1 MKKNVFITILCC
13 LLVIVFELIFSIFNN
28 ISLSFNMILFSILSG
43 SIISLLF
50 VFKSKFNKFIFIL
63 INILFVIIFIAQYLY
78 FKMFDSFLNI
88 RSLLNSSDLIEFG
101 DSIFKVLLS
110 NWYVVFIYVL
120 FIVLIIF
127 LLRKTEF
134 VRHNKRS
141 FIINIVFVIIMYFI
155 CIGSLFIGDNLLYS
169 NRNLY
174 FNINVPRE
182 NVKSFGIL
190 TSIRLDIQRY
200 IFGFKEK
207 NLYEYKDIDGNGYI
221 INKDEY
227 NMIDVSFDVSGNKE
241 VKEISEY
248 LSKQNPSKKNKYTGI
263 FKNKN
268 LIFIVG
274 ESFSSLS
281 IDKELT
287 PTLYKLSEGGFQFSN
302 FYNPLYPVSTADGQY
317 MLDTSLVPAEGTWSI
332 LDVHD
337 KYYPYTYGNVFKS
350 LGYKTYAFHNYDYD
364 YYERDK
370 YFETMGFDKYL
381 GNGNGLEKYM
391 KFDTKPSSDYD
402 MFKNT
407 FDIYSD
413 DKFLAYFITMS
424 GHRDY
429 DKKHGIVKKNWDKVK
444 DLDYSD
450 KVKAYM
456 ATQIEL
462 DKAME
467 VLLKK
472 LKDKGILDDTVIVLT
487 GDHYPYGLNKDEIL
501 EIDSS
506 KKDDYS
512 LERDHSSLIIYN
524 SEVDKLFDKYC
535 YSMDVLPTILNLFGV
550 EYDSRLLIGRDI
562 MSDSDQF
569 VLFSNRSF
577 ISDKGKY
584 YSNNEKFV
592 LFKNKSVSDTYISN
606 MKNSIYL
613 KYRNSRLILE
623 NDYYKYL
630 FK

>member
-1 MKKNVFITILCC
+1 MKKNMFVTILCC
-13 LLVIVFELIFSIFNN
+13 LSIIVFELIFSIFNN

-43 SIISLLF
+43 SVISLLF

-63 INILFVIIFIAQYLY
+63 INILLIILFIVQYLY
-78 FKMFDSFLNI
+78 FKIFDSFLSI
-88 RSLLNSSDLIEFG
+88 RSIFNSNDLIKFG
-101 DSIFKVLLS
+101 DSLFKVLLS
-110 NWYVVFIYVL
+110 NWYVIFIYVL

-127 LLRKTEF
+127 LLRKIEF
-134 VRHNKRS
+134 VRHTKKS
-141 FIINIVFVIIMYFI
+141 FISTIILIFIMYFI
-155 CIGSLFIGDNLLYS
+155 CIGTLFMGEDSLYS
-169 NRNLY
+169 KKNLY

-182 NVKSFGIL
+182 NVKSFGVL

-200 IFGFKEK
+200 MFNFKEK
-207 NLYEYKDIDGNGYI
+207 NLYEYKDIDGNSYI

-227 NMIDVSFDVSGNKE
+227 NMIDINFDVSGNKE
-241 VKEISEY
+241 IKEISDY

-263 FKNKN
+263 FKDKN

-287 PTLYKLSEGGFQFSN
+287 PTLYKLSKGGLQFNN

-370 YFETMGFDKYL
+370 YFKTMGYDKYF
-381 GNGNGLEKYM
+381 GKGNGLEKYM
-391 KFDTKPSSDYD
+391 KFDTKPSSDYE

-472 LKDKGILDDTVIVLT
+472 LKDKDILDDTVIILT
-487 GDHYPYGLNKDEIL
+487 GDHYPYGLSKDEIL

-506 KKDDYS
+506 KKDNYY

-524 SEVDKLFDKYC
+524 SEVDKEIDKYC
-535 YSMDVLPTILNLFGV
+535 YSIDVLPTVLNLFGV

-577 ISDKGKY
+577 ISDKGRY

-592 LFKNKSVSDTYISN
+592 SFSEKKIDNIYISN
-606 MKNSIYL
+606 MKNNIYL

>member
-1 MKKNVFITILCC
+1 MKKNIILYS
-13 LLVIVFELIFSIFNN
+13 LLIISLELIFYIFNN
-28 ISLSFNMILFSILSG
+28 ISLSFNMILFSVLSG
-43 SIISLLF
+43 SVISLLF
-50 VFKSKFNKFIFIL
+50 LFKSKINK
-63 INILFVIIFIAQYLY
+63 IIFIVFSILLTVLYITQYLY
-78 FKMFDSFLNI
+78 IKIFDSFLSI
-88 RSLLNSSDLIEFG
+88 SSLFDSGDLIKFI

-110 NWYVVFIYVL
+110 NWYVVFIYIL
-120 FIVLIIF
+120 FIIIVLF
-127 LLRKTEF
+127 LLRKIEII
-134 VRHNKRS
+134 RHNKKS
-141 FIINIVFVIIMYFI
+141 FISNILFVFIMYFI
-155 CIGSLFIGDNLLYS
+155 CIGTLFIGDDSLYS
-169 NRNLY
+169 KKNLY

-182 NVKSFGIL
+182 NVESFGVL
-190 TSIRLDIQRY
+190 TTFRLDLQR
-200 IFGFKEK
+200 ILFNFKEK
-207 NLYEYKDIDGNGYI
+207 NLYEYKDINGNNYVI
-221 INKDEY
+221 DINDY
-227 NMIDVSFDVSGNKE
+227 NMIDINFNVKGNKDI
-241 VKEISEY
+241 KEISNY
-248 LSKQNPSKKNKYTGI
+248 LSKQSPSKKNEYTGV
-263 FKNKN
+263 FKDKN

-281 IDKELT
+281 IDKKLT
-287 PTLYKLSEGGFQFSN
+287 PTLYKLSNKGFQFNN

-370 YFETMGFDKYL
+370 YFKTMGFDKYL

-391 KFDTKPSSDYD
+391 GFDKKPSSDYE

-407 FDIYSD
+407 FNIYSGE

-429 DKKHGIVKKNWDKVK
+429 DKKHAIVKKNWDKVK
-444 DLDYSD
+444 DLNYSD
-450 KVKAYM
+450 KVKAYL

-487 GDHYPYGLNKDEIL
+487 GDHYPYGLTQDEIL

-506 KKDDYS
+506 KNKNYY

-584 YSNNEKFV
+584 YSNINKFV
-592 LFKNKSVSDTYISN
+592 SFKDKKIDDNYISN
-606 MKNSIYL
+606 MKNNIYL

>member
-13 LLVIVFELIFSIFNN
+13 LLVIVFELIFGIFNN

-50 VFKSKFNKFIFIL
+50 VFKSNFNKLIFIL

-78 FKMFDSFLNI
+78 FKIFDSFLNI
-88 RSLLNSSDLIEFG
+88 RSLFNSSDLIEFS

-127 LLRKTEF
+127 LLRKIEF

-200 IFGFKEK
+200 IFDFKEK
-207 NLYEYKDIDGNGYI
+207 NLYEYKDVDGNSYI

-227 NMIDVSFDVSGNKE
+227 NMIDVNFDVSGNKE

-524 SEVDKLFDKYC
+524 SKVDKSFDKYC

-592 LFKNKSVSDTYISN
+592 LFKNKGVSDTYISN

-623 NDYYKYL
+623 NNYYKYL